1 MAERTE
7 HFGLTLW
14 GKEDEFQSPAGLNG
28 NFAALDGAVAG
39 LVVTGS
45 YAGDGAT
52 NRTIELGFAPRAVL
66 VENKW
71 GVRAN
76 QTGYGYSGL
85 ALKGAGLNDT
95 TITLTDSGFAL
106 YYNGSYHN
114 ANRGGYTY
122 YYVAFQ

>member
-1 MAERTE
+1 MGERTE
-7 HFGLTLW
+7 HLGLTLW
-14 GKEDEFQSPAGLNG
+14 GKEDEFQSPEGLNG

-45 YAGDGAT
+45 YAGNGAA

-71 GVRAN
+71 GTRAN
-76 QTGYGYSGL
+76 QTGYGYAGL
-85 ALKGAGLNDT
+85 ALAGGGLNGT
-95 TITLTDSGFAL
+95 TIILTDSGFAL
-106 YYNGSYHN
+106 YYDGTNHN
-114 ANRGGYTY
+114 ANRNNYTY